1 LLKALLLGTFGLL
14 TIQQSTTGRVEIMV
28 RDANTREGVPGV
40 PVTLTF
46 KFPNE
51 PAGPS
56 TTLVTD
62 PRGLAVFSA
71 LGEGMYRI
79 QLGEEFRPLPF
90 TDYVLLDPGDQ
101 KRLDLE
107 VNRIANVSVRVL
119 DQNGQPLKNALVTLP
134 SLNHVNGRRTLKEV
148 QGIVHNDDGDGM
160 YRLTGVPSGE
170 YYVRIEQ
177 EEPPAG
183 SREGP
188 PRIAYYPGV
197 QDFADAARVVVR
209 GGDLLLSEVRLPLQ
223 PVFKIS
229 GTVVNPYPDKPMPIT
244 WFAIT
249 PADSIEPAT
258 DPRMRYTAAS
268 DPREVSF
275 EFNGLSAGTY
285 VLYPATVLSEFG
297 KFTNRTVVTVEDRD
311 IEDLRIV
318 LKPRASVK
326 ARVTTHG
333 ESANNASTL
342 KFGLIPMDPLPA
354 ILYDVQSVV
363 SYEPDPQTGELQLWG
378 LVEGVRYAFSVSG
391 LPEDV
396 YIADIRTANL
406 SILSDGSF
414 VVQSSEEAI
423 EIHLEEQGGVV
434 QGVARDAAGQPVA
447 NASVLLAPDFAKRKN
462 SLLYKRTITNSA
474 GQFSVRGLAPGDYQL
489 FAWSS
494 PPPGAEEDPAFLEPF
509 ESRSTTVRAN
519 AGLTT
524 EADPRVIQ

>member
-1 LLKALLLGTFGLL
+1 MFKALLLGTFALL
-14 TIQQSTTGRVEIMV
+14 SIQQSTTGRLEIIV
-28 RDANTREGVPGV
+28 HDANTREGVPGV
-40 PVTLTF
+40 PVTVTF
-46 KFPNE
+46 KFPDE

-79 QLGEEFRPLPF
+79 KLGEEYRALPF
-90 TDYVLLDPGDQ
+90 TDYILLDPGDQ
-101 KRLDLE
+101 KHLDLA

-134 SLNHVNGRRTLKEV
+134 QLTYVNGRRTLRES
-148 QGIVHNDDGDGM
+148 QGIVHNDDGDGT

-170 YYVRIEQ
+170 YFVRIEQ
-177 EEPPAG
+177 EELPAG
-183 SREGP
+183 AREGP

-197 QDFADAARVVVR
+197 RDFADASPVVVR
-209 GGDLLLSEVRLPLQ
+209 GDELLLGEVRLPLQ

-229 GTVVNPYPDKPMPIT
+229 GTVVNPQPEKPMPIT
-244 WFAIT
+244 WFSIT

-268 DPREVSF
+268 DAHEVSF
-275 EFNGLSAGTY
+275 EFNGLSPGTY
-285 VLYPATVLSEFG
+285 VLYPATILSEAG
-297 KFTNRTVVTVEDRD
+297 TFTNRTVVTVEDRD

-333 ESANNASTL
+333 EVANNPDTL
-342 KFGLIPMDPLPA
+342 KFGLVPMDPLPP
-354 ILYDVQSVV
+354 ILYDAKSVL

-391 LPEDV
+391 LPEDA

-414 VVQSSEEAI
+414 VVESSQEAI
-423 EIHLEEQGGVV
+423 EIQLEEQGGVV

-462 SLLYKRTITNSA
+462 ALLYKRTITNSA
-474 GQFSVRGLAPGDYQL
+474 GQFSVRGLSPGDYQL
-489 FAWSS
+489 FAWPS
-494 PPPGAEEDPAFLEPF
+494 PAPGAEEDPAFLEPF
-509 ESRSTTVRAN
+509 ESRSTSVRAY
-519 AGLTT
+519 AGVTT